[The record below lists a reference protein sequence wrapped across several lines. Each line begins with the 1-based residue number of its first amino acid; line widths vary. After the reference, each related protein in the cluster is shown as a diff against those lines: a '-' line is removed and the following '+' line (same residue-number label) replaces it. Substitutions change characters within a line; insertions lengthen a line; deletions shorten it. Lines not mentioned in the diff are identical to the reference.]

1 MAAFEKMKWAITGG
15 SGQLARSLVDLLD
28 QENLPYRAWGHS
40 ELDITDISCISKIE
54 EYAPDLLVNC
64 AAWTN
69 VEGAEETPQDANMVN
84 KTGAENIALAANSLG
99 IPLIHISTDY
109 VFSGSGSQPWSLES
123 KTEPTSA
130 YGISKL
136 LGEEGVKLQ
145 IDLRYYILRTG
156 WLYGPYG
163 KNFAKTILKKVL
175 STDDSINVVNDQVGQ
190 PTSTKNLANQILQVA
205 NSNIPSGIY
214 HATNSGEATWWDFA
228 RELAILS
235 GEDIERIVPISSEAF
250 PSKVRRPKYSALDHS
265 MWSKVGIDEMQ
276 DWRLALREIFPEIRS
291 AVERELSSV

>member
-1 MAAFEKMKWAITGG
+1 MAALEKMKWAITGG

-64 AAWTN
+64 AAWTS

-84 KTGAENIALAANSLG
+84 KTGAENMALAANSLG
-99 IPLIHISTDY
+99 IPLFHISTDY
-109 VFSGSGSQPWSLES
+109 VFSGSGSQAWSLES

-136 LGEEGVKLQ
+136 LGEEVVKSQ
-145 IDLRYYILRTG
+145 INLRYYILRTG

-175 STDDSINVVNDQVGQ
+175 STSDPINVVNDQVGQ
-190 PTSTKNLANQILQVA
+190 PTSTKSLANQILKVA
-205 NSNIPSGIY
+205 NSDIPSGIY
-214 HATNSGEATWWDFA
+214 HATNSGETTWWDFA
-228 RELAILS
+228 RELVSLS
-235 GEDIERIVPISSEAF
+235 GGDIERIFSISSEVF
-250 PSKVRRPKYSALDHS
+250 PSKVRRPKYSVLDHS
-265 MWSKVGIDEMQ
+265 MWSKIGIEEMK
-276 DWRLALREIFPEIRS
+276 DWRLALKEVFPEIRS

>member
-1 MAAFEKMKWAITGG
+1 MAAFKKMKWAITGG
-15 SGQLARSLVDLLD
+15 SGQLARSLVDFLD
-28 QENLPYRAWGHS
+28 QENLPYRAWSHS
-40 ELDITDISCISKIE
+40 ELDITDISCVSKIE
-54 EYAPDLLVNC
+54 EYSPDLLVNC

-69 VEGAEETPQDANMVN
+69 VDGAEETPQDANMVN
-84 KTGAENIALAANSLG
+84 KTGVENMAIAANSLG

-109 VFSGSGSQPWSLES
+109 VFSGNGLRPWSLES

-136 LGEEGVKLQ
+136 LGEEVVKSQ

-156 WLYGPYG
+156 WLYGEYG

-205 NSNIPSGIY
+205 NSDIPSGIY

-228 RELAILS
+228 RELVILS
-235 GEDIERIVPISSEAF
+235 GEDSERIVSISSEAF
-250 PSKVRRPKYSALDHS
+250 PSKVRRPKYSVLDHS
-265 MWSKVGIDEMQ
+265 MWSKVGIKAMQ
-276 DWRLALREIFPEIRS
+276 DWRLALKEIFPEIRN

>member
-40 ELDITDISCISKIE
+40 ELDVTDISCISKIE
-54 EYAPDLLVNC
+54 EYSPDLLVNC

-69 VEGAEETPQDANMVN
+69 VEGAEKMPQDANMVN
-84 KTGAENIALAANSLG
+84 RKGTKNMALAANSLG

-109 VFSGSGSQPWSLES
+109 VFSGSGSKPWSLES
-123 KTEPTSA
+123 KTEPISA

-136 LGEEGVKLQ
+136 LGEEVVKSQ
-145 IDLRYYILRTG
+145 INLTYYILRTG
-156 WLYGPYG
+156 WLYGPHG

-175 STDDSINVVNDQVGQ
+175 STGDSINVVNDQVGQ

-205 NSNIPSGIY
+205 NRVIPSGIY

-228 RELAILS
+228 RELVILL

-250 PSKVRRPKYSALDHS
+250 PSKVRRPKYSVLDHS
-265 MWSKVGIDEMQ
+265 MWSKVGIEEMQ

>member
-40 ELDITDISCISKIE
+40 EIDITDISCVSKIE
-54 EYAPDLLVNC
+54 EYSPDLLVNC

-69 VEGAEETPQDANMVN
+69 VDGAEETPQDANMVN
-84 KTGAENIALAANSLG
+84 KTGVENMAIAANSLG

-136 LGEEGVKLQ
+136 LGEEVIKSQ

-156 WLYGPYG
+156 WLYGPHG

-190 PTSTKNLANQILQVA
+190 PTSTKNLANQIFKVA
-205 NSNIPSGIY
+205 NSDIPNGIY

-228 RELAILS
+228 RELVILL
-235 GEDIERIVPISSEAF
+235 GEDIERIVPISSKAF
-250 PSKVRRPKYSALDHS
+250 PSKVRRPKYSVLDHS
-265 MWSKVGIDEMQ
+265 MWSKVGIEEMQ
-276 DWRLALREIFPEIRS
+276 DWRLALREIFPEIRN

>member
-1 MAAFEKMKWAITGG
+1 VAAFEKMKWAITGG

-54 EYAPDLLVNC
+54 EYSPDLLVNC

-69 VEGAEETPQDANMVN
+69 VEGAEETPQGANMVN
-84 KTGAENIALAANSLG
+84 KIGAENMALAANSLG

-109 VFSGSGSQPWSLES
+109 VFSGAGSQPWSLES
-123 KTEPTSA
+123 KTEPRSA

-136 LGEEGVKLQ
+136 LGEEVVKSQ
-145 IDLRYYILRTG
+145 VDLRYYILRTG
-156 WLYGPYG
+156 WLYGPHG

-175 STDDSINVVNDQVGQ
+175 STDDSINVVNDQAGQ
-190 PTSTKNLANQILQVA
+190 PTSTKSLVNQILKIA
-205 NSNIPSGIY
+205 NSNAPIGIY

-228 RELAILS
+228 RELVILL
-235 GEDIERIVPISSEAF
+235 GEDVERIVSISSEDF
-250 PSKVRRPKYSALDHS
+250 PSKVSRPKYSVLDHS
-265 MWSKVGIDEMQ
+265 MWSNVGIEEMQ
-276 DWRLALREIFPEIRS
+276 DWRIALKDIFSEIRRV
-291 AVERELSSV
+291 VEREILGV